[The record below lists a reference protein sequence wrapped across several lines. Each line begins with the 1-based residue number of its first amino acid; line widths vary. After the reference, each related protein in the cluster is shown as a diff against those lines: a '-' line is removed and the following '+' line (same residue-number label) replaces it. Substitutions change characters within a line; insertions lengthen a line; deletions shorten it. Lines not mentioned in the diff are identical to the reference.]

1 MLPMSEFASEPRCSR
16 TRAARSAPAPLR
28 PVRFPEPRAQG
39 HRGRAATL
47 LPRIVV
53 APACPEA
60 PQSAPFSAALF
71 RAFVG
76 YAACPEAPRS
86 TPCAALLRS
95 PRWLPRVPKGTAVDA
110 LCRRP
115 FSRAL
120 LVAPRAQRHR
130 GRRPVPIFSRS
141 PRLVR
146 ACPKATRSAPV
157 APPFPRAPCWLRRVP
172 RDTAVD
178 ALAVPPRA
186 ALRTCQNSCMLWWP
200 GKEWLRI
207 PPWGARA

>member
-1 MLPMSEFASEPRCSR
+1 MSYLVSSPLARCRNGGRHLLPMSEFASEPRCSR
-16 TRAARSAPAPLR
+16 TRATRSAPAPLR

-86 TPCAALLRS
+86 TPCADLF
-95 PRWLPRVPKGTAVDA
+95 PLPSFGARVPEGHAVGA
-110 LCRRP
+110 RCATLSARP
-115 FSRAL
+115 L
-120 LVAPRAQRHR
+120 LASPRAQRHR
-130 GRRPVPIFSRS
+130 GRRPCCPSARRAAYLS
-141 PRLVR
+141 KLVHVMVAWER
-146 ACPKATRSAPV
+146 MAANPPMGGARVTR
-157 APPFPRAPCWLRRVP
+157 APPSRGNAC
-172 RDTAVD
+172 
-178 ALAVPPRA
+178 
-186 ALRTCQNSCMLWWP
+186 
-200 GKEWLRI
+200 
-207 PPWGARA
+207 